1 MFCFFDY
8 FIAPKKIYSNTL
20 TFCLFI
26 LFFFLLD
33 GSGEL
38 DLEEFREALKSL
50 GMTLT
55 DIQFNEL
62 VIEVDQDGSGEIDRE
77 EFEVA
82 AATMHADLSE
92 AAGRGLRIQIVTGV
106 LGLWTL
112 VGMVVFTFTEN
123 WEVQESFYFSFVTL
137 ATIGLGDF
145 FPESRIGHYFLIVFI
160 TGGLGM
166 LSVMLTLIEGL
177 MADNE
182 KSRKL
187 DLEKTRANAVIE
199 KQKQEKKRLKELQK
213 EDERLLKELEKI
225 RKEANEEEIS
235 NGEKKSEQKSKAR
248 SSWGSIKNA
257 FKASRANKSSNSK
270 KVTFGNTEIK
280 TDQVVNLPVAE
291 VEEKLQDT
299 NIEKEAEEEE
309 GGEEE
314 EVVLNHS
321 NPMTPTLLTPRS
333 SIKNW
338 GGEMGD
344 GLDYS
349 VGSGSINVKD

>member
-1 MFCFFDY
+1 MLSSSLLLICFV
-8 FIAPKKIYSNTL
+8 
-20 TFCLFI
+20 LFWYLY
-26 LFFFLLD
+26 LFFYRTKENIFQHTDFLSLFFLLD

-187 DLEKTRANAVIE
+187 DLEKTRANAVKE
-199 KQKQEKKRLKELQK
+199 KQKEEKKRLEELQ
-213 EDERLLKELEKI
+213 KELEKI

-235 NGEKKSEQKSKAR
+235 NGEKKSEQKSKVR

-270 KVTFGNTEIK
+270 KVK
-280 TDQVVNLPVAE
+280 TDQVVNLHVAE
-291 VEEKLQDT
+291 IEENLQDT

-309 GGEEE
+309 GGEE

-338 GGEMGD
+338 GGERGD
-344 GLDYS
+344 GLDYVYS